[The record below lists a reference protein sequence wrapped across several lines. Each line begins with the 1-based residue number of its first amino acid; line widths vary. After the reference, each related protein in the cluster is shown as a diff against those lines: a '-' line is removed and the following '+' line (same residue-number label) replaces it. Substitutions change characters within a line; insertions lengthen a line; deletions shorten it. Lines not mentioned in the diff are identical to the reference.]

1 MKGHQMINRNT
12 KAGFT
17 IVELLI
23 VVVIIAVL
31 AAITIV
37 AYNGMQNRAKNSAAK
52 STAATVS
59 KKVQTYHTL
68 KGSYPAGI
76 TKAAFFGELD
86 DYAESTITDTTIVGA
101 PSAANGNTT
110 VRVETCTGGGVRITP
125 WDYERSPQG
134 VSTSPIII
142 GSTSGTCTI
151 LS

>member
-1 MKGHQMINRNT
+1 MKVHQMINRNT

-125 WDYERSPQG
+125 WDYEKSPQG
-134 VSTSPIII
+134 LSTTPIII
-142 GSTSGTCTI
+142 GTATGCTI
-151 LS
+151 LP